1 MCVCA
6 RVCVCASARVCASA
20 CARVCVRACWSVR
33 GARLIGA
40 RARSLN
46 VRIHAWATSRDD
58 RAGTRT
64 AIELYTQWDPKEEY
78 HGVAME
84 YTEFMR
90 IFAANGH
97 KYEWVWNYPVDDIT
111 VVDRIPKR
119 GRRDDDD
126 DHYGPPAAASTPK
139 RAASAE

>member
-1 MCVCA
+1 MLEC
-6 RVCVCASARVCASA
+6 VCVCACVHGG
-20 CARVCVRACWSVR
+20 VCVCG
-33 GARLIGA
+33 GAKLIGA

-126 DHYGPPAAASTPK
+126 DDHYGPPAAASTPK